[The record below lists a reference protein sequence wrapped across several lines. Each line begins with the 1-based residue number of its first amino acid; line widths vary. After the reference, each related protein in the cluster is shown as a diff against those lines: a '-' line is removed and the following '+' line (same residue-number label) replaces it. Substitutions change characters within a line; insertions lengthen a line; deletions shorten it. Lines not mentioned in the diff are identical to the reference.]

1 MIKPIGKQS
10 SDLPKLR
17 ETPMPD
23 PSKGSPSSKKG
34 DASPVR
40 DAGVEDKIINNRLR
54 FSVDEAAGRVIIKVV
69 NPESGEVIRQIP
81 PEELVALSKMLKSF
95 DGNLIDLFS

>member
-1 MIKPIGKQS
+1 MMIKPIGKQS

-54 FSVDEAAGRVIIKVV
+54 FSVDEAAGRVIIK
-69 NPESGEVIRQIP
+69 
-81 PEELVALSKMLKSF
+81 
-95 DGNLIDLFS
+95 